1 MLLLTLIFA
10 FAGAQTAWA
19 WSGSGTSADPYLIT
33 STSDLNQLA
42 TNVNSGTEHEGDY
55 FVLTT
60 DLTYSHTT
68 DWNDASSTE
77 NNFTPIGGYNNN
89 YYRYFKG
96 HFDGQGH
103 TISGIRIYQSGSE
116 TEKRYAAL
124 FGQLSNGAEV
134 KNVFLADARFT
145 GHYYCGPIVGIN
157 YNGRVEN
164 CHVLSDVTVHA
175 VTTNAYHHGGVV
187 GNNLGTITGCT
198 SAASITAAVS
208 CKYNGGITGH
218 GSGTVEDCIY
228 FGSTV
233 AGDSYVGAIIGY
245 ASSESTIRNCYYIN
259 DCIASAI
266 GYTKT
271 GATVTDVRLATSDDF
286 AVSGDTYTIG
296 TAAGWSVMCAAL
308 YHNDTYNRFS
318 GKTVRLGD
326 DITVSRMAGGAHHDF
341 CGTFDGQG
349 NTLTVNISS
358 DDITDGSTQY
368 VAPFRYVSNTK
379 ADPSDEAESP
389 AAFRNLHVTGTIT
402 TDKQF
407 TGGLIG
413 GCWGTVSIEN
423 CRVSVTIQST
433 ISGDGTH
440 GGIVGIQQ
448 TGALTITGC
457 LFDGSLLGSATNKC
471 GGFIGYRKG
480 GAEIYNSLFAPTEV
494 TVQNDGSATFARN
507 KVDTYNCY
515 YTYYLCDGTNYA
527 PYDPADADHPDK
539 YNNGHATRTVT
550 AAADVTIEAVALTGT
565 PTQYTVSGITAYSG
579 GGLQRGQTLYY
590 GSGDQLSLT
599 LSNSATGAPEGY
611 QYGYSA
617 SAGTLDGT
625 TLTMPDAD
633 VTITVSTDHLASTG
647 QPVAVAYVDADGTLH
662 DGDDAVQAVALDGT
676 ETSLGDYWQEKWY
689 FVGIDF
695 SHTGEIRCYGDVHII
710 LCDGKTMTV
719 DGNGSHALWSPFGN
733 FYFYGQ
739 NGQTGTL
746 NATGRINAADN
757 NAGTLTI
764 NGGIINATGDYG
776 ISAYG
781 LIINRGT
788 VNATGNDGH
797 GIWSGGDLIINGGT
811 VTATTENEYCRGIS
825 GKNVTING
833 GTINATG
840 GSSSFGIYADND
852 ITLGWSNASDYIT
865 ASSYYGTVAVADGQS
880 LYNGSEVLSGTITDM
895 SKLNGKTLM
904 GVDVLQDAAT
914 NDVAALATRLD
925 GKQTNVALSG
935 RTLYKDGDW
944 NTLCLPFAVNS
955 FAGTP
960 LEGATVKELDATQS
974 SLAGNTLTLK
984 FKDAT
989 SIEAG
994 KPYIIKWTTTG
1005 DDIVNPVFQGVTISS
1020 TTPTAVESYDHTVTF
1035 VGQYSPFSIVESGA
1049 TGSDQGNKNEILLM
1063 TKGNKIGYS
1072 KNPRT
1077 LNCFRCHFYVPTN
1090 GGQQAHSIEV
1100 DFGEGE
1106 ATALSEELR
1115 VKSEECNATL
1125 RSLVEEVWYSL
1136 DGRKLEGKPTA
1147 KGMYIVNGRKVII
1160 K

>member
-1 MLLLTLIFA
+1 MFSRAAMMLLTLIFA

-145 GHYYCGPIVGIN
+145 GYYYCGPIVGIN

-379 ADPSDEAESP
+379 ADPSDEADSP

-413 GCWGTVSIEN
+413 GCWGTVSIDN
-423 CRVSVTIQST
+423 CAVSTAITST

-448 TGALTITGC
+448 SGALTITGC
-457 LFDGSLLGSATNKC
+457 VFDGSLLGATTYAV
-471 GGFIGYRKG
+471 GGFIGYRKS
-480 GAEIYNSLFAPTEV
+480 GAEIRNSLFAPAEV
-494 TVQNDGSATFARN
+494 TVLNTSGATFARN
-507 KVDTYNCY
+507 KVDTYNSY

-550 AAADVTIEAVALTGT
+550 AGTDVTISAIALTGDAT
-565 PTQYTVSGITAYSG
+565 EYTVSGITAYSG
-579 GGLQRGQTLYY
+579 GGLQLGETLYY
-590 GSGDQLSLT
+590 GSGDAVSLT
-599 LSNSATGAPEGY
+599 LSNTAIAPLGY
-611 QYGYSA
+611 QYSGYTT
-617 SAGTLDGT
+617 SAGTLSGT
-625 TLTMPDAD
+625 TLTMPDTD
-633 VTITVSTDHLASTG
+633 VTINIDTDHPRSTG
-647 QPVAVAYVDADGTLH
+647 EAVTVAYVDANGEGH
-662 DGDDAVQAVALDGT
+662 NADAIALDGY
-676 ETSLGDYWQEKWY
+676 ETAIKEYGSYRVHLADGTYYVGHDISYDYKIVPDGDITLILGN
-689 FVGIDF
+689 
-695 SHTGEIRCYGDVHII
+695 
-710 LCDGKTMTV
+710 GKTMTLASDHAGI
-719 DGNGSHALWSPFGN
+719 DGGIRDLTI
-733 FYFYGQ
+733 YGQ
-739 NGQTGTL
+739 SL
-746 NATGRINAADN
+746 DPAT
-757 NAGTLTI
+757 AGTLRYDGTWSLGI
-764 NGGIINATGDYG
+764 YVRDYIQHSGNVSLICSDYNGVNALEASTVTLNGGKLTITANSTNARAIKASMTVTGGQLDATATGTNAVGILASYG
-776 ISAYG
+776 
-781 LIINRGT
+781 
-788 VNATGNDGH
+788 
-797 GIWSGGDLIINGGT
+797 
-811 VTATTENEYCRGIS
+811 
-825 GKNVTING
+825 
-833 GTINATG
+833 
-840 GSSSFGIYADND
+840 D
-852 ITLGWSNASDYIT
+852 ITLGWTNADDRIT

-880 LYNGSEVLSGTITDM
+880 LYNGNEVLSGTITDM
-895 SKLNGKTLM
+895 SKLDGKTLM

-935 RTLYKDGDW
+935 RTLYKDDDW

-994 KPYIIKWTTTG
+994 KPYLVKWAAGT
-1005 DDIVNPVFQGVTISS
+1005 DIVNPVFQDVTINNAP
-1020 TTPTAVESYDHTVTF
+1020 TTVAFTGGSF
-1035 VGQYSPFSIVESGA
+1035 VGTYSPVNITNENKNSILLLA
-1049 TGSDQGNKNEILLM
+1049 TGNRL
-1063 TKGNKIGYS
+1063 GYS
-1072 KNPRT
+1072 KGART
-1077 LNCFRCHFYVPTN
+1077 LGSCRAYFDTGATLAREFV
-1090 GGQQAHSIEV
+1090 V

-1106 ATALSEELR
+1106 TTALTLVNSEKRTVNSDIYDLQ
-1115 VKSEECNATL
+1115 
-1125 RSLVEEVWYSL
+1125 
-1136 DGRKLEGKPTA
+1136 GRKLEGKPTQ
-1147 KGMYIVNGRKVII
+1147 KGMYIVNGKKVVI